1 MRIRRRRMSPAPI
14 TVAGIPIPSDSPA
27 FLAVLAVHI
36 LAGVGSVTTGL
47 IAMLSPKGPG
57 RHSRFGTLYYRC
69 LAVVFASMAILSA
82 MRWLDD
88 YHLFILGT
96 LSFSAAFV
104 ARRAVRRRSDRWVR
118 LHITGNGS
126 LLCLAPHCVLR
137 RQRQEPSPLERPP
150 NAVVLVAPGSRRHTD
165 HPASSVAPS
174 PRPCRAPGGVRE
186 GAANRPPCVHRV
198 GGNRAAT
205 CG

>member
-1 MRIRRRRMSPAPI
+1 MSPAPI

-96 LSFSAAFV
+96 LSFGAASV
-104 ARRAVRRRSDRWVR
+104 ARRAVRRQTGRWVR
-118 LHITGNGS
+118 LHVTGMGLSYVLLLTAFYVDNGKNLPVWRDLPTLS
-126 LLCLAPHCVLR
+126 YWLLPAAVGIPIILRALWRHPLAR
-137 RQRQEPSPLERPP
+137 AERQ
-150 NAVVLVAPGSRRHTD
+150 
-165 HPASSVAPS
+165 
-174 PRPCRAPGGVRE
+174 GV
-186 GAANRPPCVHRV
+186 
-198 GGNRAAT
+198 
-205 CG
+205 